1 MHTKRG
7 TEDTRGLRECPTRY
21 DHKSSLQAPLV
32 EFLSLIYKRLLTIDL
47 DTSRKIQRRITKKR
61 RKNIYLYI
69 HIYIHICKRN
79 PPVMTVYIYIYIYK
93 V

>member
-47 DTSRKIQRRITKKR
+47 DTSRKIQKR
-61 RKNIYLYI
+61 
-69 HIYIHICKRN
+69 
-79 PPVMTVYIYIYIYK
+79 IYK
-93 V
+93 EKKKNTYMYVYVYV